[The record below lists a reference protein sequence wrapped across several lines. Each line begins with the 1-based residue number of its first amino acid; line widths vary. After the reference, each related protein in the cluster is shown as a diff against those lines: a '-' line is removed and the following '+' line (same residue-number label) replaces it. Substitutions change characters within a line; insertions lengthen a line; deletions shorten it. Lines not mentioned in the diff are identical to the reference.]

1 MKVLLVNFVFIT
13 FFLSYT
19 GYLKEID
26 KGYGIGDYAT
36 DFSLPDINGYEIL
49 EQMRAH
55 PQAKNIPAIAVTA
68 KAMMDD
74 VERGE
79 RAGFDDY
86 LVKPVMA
93 AELLKS
99 IELTWREY

>member
-1 MKVLLVNFVFIT
+1 MLL
-13 FFLSYT
+13 
-19 GYLKEID
+19 D
-26 KGYGIGDYAT
+26 IG
-36 DFSLPDINGYEIL
+36 LPDMNGYEIL

-55 PQAKNIPAIAVTA
+55 PQAKKIPAIAVTA

-99 IELTWREY
+99 IELTKREY